1 MSKLNVEE
9 ILQYLPHRYPFMLVD
24 RVLEYEEGKSLLAM
38 KNITYNE
45 PFFTGHFP
53 VKPVMPGVLVIEA
66 LAQAAGLLVFLIT
79 NSKELFYFAGIDD
92 ARFKRVVEPGDQL
105 LLHVSVERR
114 KKDVWKFNTKATVDG
129 NIACSANLMIAR

>member
-24 RVLEYEEGKSLLAM
+24 RVLEYEEGKSLLAI

-53 VKPVMPGVLVIEA
+53 VKPVMPGVLVVES

-79 NSKELFYFAGIDD
+79 DSKELFYFAGIDN

-105 LLHVSVERR
+105 LLHVNVERQ

-129 NIACSANLMIAR
+129 DIACAANLMIAR

>member
-1 MSKLNVEE
+1 MNKLHIEE

-53 VKPVMPGVLVIEA
+53 VKPVMPGVLVVEA

-79 NSKELFYFAGIDD
+79 NSRELFYFAGIDS
-92 ARFKRVVEPGDQL
+92 ARFKRVVGPGDQL
-105 LLHVSVERR
+105 LLHVTVERQ
-114 KKDVWKFNTKATVDG
+114 KTDVWKFNTKATVDG
-129 NIACSANLMIAR
+129 NIACAANLMIAR

>member
-1 MSKLNVEE
+1 MNKLNVEE

-24 RVLEYEEGKSLLAM
+24 RVLEYEDGKSLLAM

-45 PFFTGHFP
+45 PFFAGHFP
-53 VKPVMPGVLVIEA
+53 VKPVMPGVLVVES

-79 NSKELFYFAGIDD
+79 DSKELFYFAGIDN

-105 LLHVSVERR
+105 LLHVNVERQ

-129 NIACSANLMIAR
+129 DIACAANLMIAR